1 MDTPMKPSLYLQF
14 PALLAS
20 LVGAATAAQAA
31 EHWNMSAEQPSS
43 NFITRIASD
52 FARQVKRESKGELDI
67 SVSPN
72 STLFKRA
79 QVKAAVARGDIQ
91 LGDLFMSVLSEE
103 DPLYALDSLPFLVTD
118 YDQAK
123 RLWQASRPAIEQR
136 LLKDGVRLL
145 YAVPWPPQSLYS
157 NKPVT
162 RMVDFQ
168 GMKFRSYNPT
178 IARMAELIGAV
189 PTTIATEDVPQA
201 FASGQVQAMLTSSA
215 TGVDLQAWKFVSHFY
230 DIKAF
235 IPKNITVVNE
245 AAFQRLSV
253 TAQQALLMAAK
264 RAEMQGWELSWALNA
279 YQIRT
284 LERRGLTV
292 AAEAPQEVRAGLG
305 VIGRTLA
312 WEWLGKAGEQGREI
326 IDEYREG
333 SVAGEAK

>member
-1 MDTPMKPSLYLQF
+1 MRPSLYLQF
-14 PALLAS
+14 PAVLAA
-20 LVGAATAAQAA
+20 LVSAVTTAQAA
-31 EHWNMSAEQPSS
+31 ELWNMSAEQPTS
-43 NFITRIASD
+43 NFITRIARD
-52 FARQVKRESKGELDI
+52 FARQVTRESKGELDI
-67 SVSPN
+67 RVSPN

-79 QVKAAVARGDIQ
+79 QVKAAVAREDIQ

-162 RMVDFQ
+162 RMADFQ
-168 GMKFRSYNPT
+168 GLKFRSYNPT
-178 IARMAELIGAV
+178 IARMAELVGAV

-201 FASGQVQAMLTSSA
+201 FGSGEVQAMLTSSA
-215 TGVDLQAWKFVSHFY
+215 TGVDLQAWKFASHFY

-245 AAFQRLSV
+245 TAFQRLSV
-253 TAQQALLMAAK
+253 TAQQALLTAAK

-292 AAEAPQEVRAGLG
+292 VEQAPPEVRAGLDA
-305 VIGRTLA
+305 IGRTLA
-312 WEWLGKAGEQGREI
+312 WEWLGQAGEQGREI
-326 IDEYREG
+326 VDEYREG
-333 SVAGEAK
+333 SAKGKAE

>member
-1 MDTPMKPSLYLQF
+1 MKPSLYLQF
-14 PALLAS
+14 PAVLAS
-20 LVGAATAAQAA
+20 LVSAVTAQAA
-31 EHWNMSAEQPSS
+31 EHWSMSAEQPTS
-43 NFITRIASD
+43 NFITRIARD

-67 SVSPN
+67 RVSPN

-91 LGDLFMSVLSEE
+91 LGDLFMSVLSDE

-157 NKPVT
+157 NKPVN
-162 RMVDFQ
+162 RMADFK
-168 GMKFRSYNPT
+168 GLKFRSYNPT
-178 IARMAELIGAV
+178 IERLAELLEAT

-201 FASGQVQAMLTSSA
+201 FDSGQVNAMLTSSA
-215 TGVDLQAWKFVSHFY
+215 TGVDLQAWKFASHFY

-245 AAFQRLSV
+245 AAFQRLSI
-253 TAQQALLMAAK
+253 TAQHALLDAAK
-264 RAEMQGWELSWALNA
+264 RAELQGWELSWALND

-284 LERRGLTV
+284 LQRQGMSIAT
-292 AAEAPQEVRAGLG
+292 EAPQDVRAGLDA
-305 VIGRTLA
+305 IGRTLA

-326 IDEYREG
+326 VDEYREG
-333 SVAGEAK
+333 STKAQAE

>member
-1 MDTPMKPSLYLQF
+1 
-14 PALLAS
+14 
-20 LVGAATAAQAA
+20 
-31 EHWNMSAEQPSS
+31 
-43 NFITRIASD
+43 
-52 FARQVKRESKGELDI
+52 
-67 SVSPN
+67 
-72 STLFKRA
+72 
-79 QVKAAVARGDIQ
+79 
-91 LGDLFMSVLSEE
+91 VLSEE

-123 RLWQASRPAIEQR
+123 RLWQASRPAIEER

-162 RMVDFQ
+162 RMADFKDL
-168 GMKFRSYNPT
+168 KFRTYNPT

-201 FASGQVQAMLTSSA
+201 LASGQVEAMLTSSA
-215 TGVDLQAWKFVSHFY
+215 TGVDLQAWKFASHFY

-253 TAQQALLMAAK
+253 TTRQALLTAAK

-279 YQIRT
+279 YQIRI
-284 LERRGLTV
+284 LERRGLAVV
-292 AAEAPQEVRAGLG
+292 AQAPPEVRAGLDA
-305 VIGRTLA
+305 IGRTLA

-326 IDEYREG
+326 VDQYREG
-333 SVAGEAK
+333 SAKGKAE